1 MHDAAALDRDRLLR
15 EGERHLGVLLDQDDG
30 DTLQAR
36 QRRRK
41 LLDDDRREPLE
52 RLVEKQQRRIGHE
65 RAAHGEHLL
74 LATGELVSP
83 VRAALLQ
90 AWKKAVD
97 LPKAPMAAPCRD
109 GEVLLARE
117 RKKDDYLLR

>member
-15 EGERHLGVLLDQDDG
+15 EGERYLGVLLDQDHG

-65 RAAHGEHLL
+65 RAPDGEHLL
-74 LATGELVSP
+74 LASRELVSP
-83 VRAALLQ
+83 VRAALLE
-90 AWKKAVD
+90 AWKQAVH
-97 LPKAPMAAPCRD
+97 
-109 GEVLLARE
+109 LA
-117 RKKDDYLLR
+117 